1 MQANILFLDTWQME
15 CEAAQR
21 VAHRCLEDEL
31 CRQDVAGDLSEELSE
46 AENVS
51 EPLTPNGGGGSPK
64 SISIDQSGIPYGM
77 GYTDHQKERWLYI
90 VMIR

>member
-1 MQANILFLDTWQME
+1 MAQME

-21 VAHRCLEDEL
+21 VAHRYLEDEL

-46 AENVS
+46 AENIS
-51 EPLTPNGGGGSPK
+51 EPLTPNGGGSPK
-64 SISIDQSGIPYGM
+64 LTSIDQAGIPYSM
-77 GYTDHQKERWLYI
+77 GYSDHQKECRLYI